1 MPVTDCIDIFIE
13 RYKSNNPYNISQLH
27 HLKIYNFKN
36 NSWKN
41 NLYFLLKH
49 NFKIN
54 EIFSASDIYNKCENF
69 LHNIYPN
76 SNTIRASIRAN
87 MQYLRDDGSIIF
99 VSRGTY
105 KFK

>member
-1 MPVTDCIDIFIE
+1 MSFG
-13 RYKSNNPYNISQLH
+13 S
-27 HLKIYNFKN
+27 
-36 NSWKN
+36 
-41 NLYFLLKH
+41 YFLLKYH
-49 NFKIN
+49 FKIN
-54 EIFSASDIYNKCENF
+54 DTFSTSDIYNKCEKF

-87 MQYLRDDGSIIF
+87 MQYLRDDNKIIF